1 MRRINS
7 VLMLIAINVLLH
19 TWTAV
24 AKSANPVINFAHS
37 SKLANAVVVSD
48 RATADSNTYL
58 LTMTLPKRIGKQFAK
73 VSVSFTEQNRDR
85 TIAPLPFDLPN
96 IKAFAGAP
104 NEGRRAIAIQKTWI
118 DEAGVL
124 WVQFKASVPP
134 QTRLT
139 LALKLRQQPAATR
152 YDYGIAAYPANAA
165 AIFVGDG
172 TLTLKR

>member
-24 AKSANPVINFAHS
+24 AKAAHPVISFDR
-37 SKLANAVVVSD
+37 SKLTNVVVVSD
-48 RATADSNTYL
+48 RTPDSNTYTL
-58 LTMTLPKRIGKQFAK
+58 PMTLPKRAGKQFAK
-73 VSVSFTEQNRDR
+73 VSISFTEQNRDK
-85 TIAPLPFDLPN
+85 TIAPLQFDLPN
-96 IKAFAGAP
+96 IKAFAGVP
-104 NEGRRAIAIQKTWI
+104 NEERRTIAIQKTWI
-118 DEAGVL
+118 DETGVL
-124 WVQFKASVPP
+124 WIQFKTPVPP

-139 LALKLRQQPAATR
+139 LALKLRQQPTATR

-172 TLTLKR
+172 TLTLNR